1 MAPFFIARI
10 IRFPLNFMANISP
23 RQRALGYNRL
33 LDRLDNLHM
42 DINNGHSLYRV
53 QIDLVGFAGNTFL
66 DGWSMTQKNLQKF
79 NSALAGISSYPFVGV
94 ASVVGSISN
103 EDDNTEGD
111 NKVYIAVEALSYQP
125 SEAAAIAAVLN
136 KVVDP
141 LLVALP
147 ARGGFDMD
155 GDADCLDSGL
165 ANLQD
170 VETLIAAMP
179 TKMAKAVKFM
189 RDSSHI
195 PIVA

>member
-1 MAPFFIARI
+1 
-10 IRFPLNFMANISP
+10 
-23 RQRALGYNRL
+23 
-33 LDRLDNLHM
+33 M

-66 DGWSMTQKNLQKF
+66 DGWSMTQKNLQKL
-79 NSALAGISSYPFVGV
+79 NNALAGIASYPFVGISSV
-94 ASVVGSISN
+94 AGSISN

-111 NKVYIAVEALSYQP
+111 NKVYIAVEALSYQA

-141 LLVALP
+141 LLAALP
-147 ARGGFDMD
+147 ARGGFDID
-155 GDADCLDSGL
+155 GDADCLDSGM
-165 ANLQD
+165 ANTQEVDALLYA
-170 VETLIAAMP
+170 VP